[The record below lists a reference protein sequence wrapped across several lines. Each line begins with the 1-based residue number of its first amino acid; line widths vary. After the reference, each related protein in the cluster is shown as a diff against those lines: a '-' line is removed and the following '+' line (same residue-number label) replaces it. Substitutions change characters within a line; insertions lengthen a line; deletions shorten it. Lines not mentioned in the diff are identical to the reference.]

1 MAIELS
7 IEEKSVLNCIK
18 DGKSTKE
25 ISKQIGESEYKINK
39 LVNSIVQK
47 LNAKNRTHAIYRA
60 LKEGIIK

>member
-7 IEEKSVLNCIK
+7 IEEISILNYIK

-25 ISKQIGESEYKINK
+25 ISEQIGESEYKINK

-47 LNAKNRTHAIYRA
+47 LNARNRIHAIYKA